1 MQIFKIVEW
10 RFFDGIVYCKT
21 TIGTFEVWTYGGS
34 IFEEFNAWFCTD
46 YVFELCSTYASEA
59 MDIVTIKKTGTNYRV
74 NFDVK
79 GRWRLVKIS
88 KEDAKY
94 KLCKVTKSS
103 MGQKKIPFIT
113 TADGRSIRYP
123 HPHIKEHDSIKLNS

>member
-46 YVFELCSTYASEA
+46 YVFELYSTYASEA
-59 MDIVTIKKTGTNYRV
+59 KLIVK
-74 NFDVK
+74 
-79 GRWRLVKIS
+79 S
-88 KEDAKY
+88 KEGNILINNKN
-94 KLCKVTKSS
+94 
-103 MGQKKIPFIT
+103 QNRP
-113 TADGRSIRYP
+113 
-123 HPHIKEHDSIKLNS
+123 

>member
-1 MQIFKIVEW
+1 MHQMLYHIVSKNVKYKFWAFSFPFSKGTFLSLPDWWCKYIFACFFPSLFMQIFKIVEW

-59 MDIVTIKKTGTNYRV
+59 KLIVK
-74 NFDVK
+74 
-79 GRWRLVKIS
+79 S
-88 KEDAKY
+88 KEGNILINNKN
-94 KLCKVTKSS
+94 
-103 MGQKKIPFIT
+103 QNRP
-113 TADGRSIRYP
+113 
-123 HPHIKEHDSIKLNS
+123 